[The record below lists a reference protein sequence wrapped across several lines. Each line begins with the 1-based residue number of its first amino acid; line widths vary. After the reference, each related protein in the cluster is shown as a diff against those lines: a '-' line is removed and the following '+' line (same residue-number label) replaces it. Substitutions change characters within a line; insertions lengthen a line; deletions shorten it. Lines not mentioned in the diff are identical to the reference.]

1 MTEQIAQAEGALS
14 LVSVWLSMMEPARA
28 AEIQRRMVS
37 GPQGM

>member
-28 AEIQRRMVS
+28 AEIQRRMVTS
-37 GPQGM
+37 PQGL